1 MRVSSTLIKRL
12 PVSDSCRT
20 IVFIAELTCRAWLV
34 AESHKRRTLQ
44 KSDVAS
50 AIGFSDMFDFLIDIV
65 PREEAISKSELGMK
79 RRTARMKEKKEEE
92 RKRKRQE
99 ELEEAYA
106 YSQAQAQSQV
116 AQAANQKLGMASASS
131 SMAQVPLQG
140 RPEGPALV
148 RAADGSNG
156 QSSRPLSNQQREV
169 EMPPEKKRR
178 EE

>member
-1 MRVSSTLIKRL
+1 MLNSS
-12 PVSDSCRT
+12 
-20 IVFIAELTCRAWLV
+20 VFIAELTCRAWLV

-106 YSQAQAQSQV
+106 FSQAQARAQSQMAQQV
-116 AQAANQKLGMASASS
+116 ANHQQQKPGMGNGASS
-131 SMAQVPLQG
+131 SSAMGQG
-140 RPEGPALV
+140 NVQRAEGLV
-148 RAADGSNG
+148 RPSDGPG
-156 QSSRPLSNQQREV
+156 QLSRTGSHLREGD
-169 EMPPEKKRR
+169 MPPEKKRR